1 MAWALRHYGVTDSGD
16 TKEGSA
22 AENVTTTKQTS
33 PPQFGSAGFPGNKE
47 T

>member
-22 AENVTTTKQTS
+22 AENVTTKQTS